1 MLFDVED
8 ALLSFL
14 DFLTAE
20 ALASSHTVQAY
31 RRDLERL
38 QRDLGPRLQK
48 DPAAIREIDLEAHLG
63 RLRQRYAAA
72 TVARA
77 CASIRS
83 FFAYLYLNN
92 MLPRDP
98 AQALHSPQIS
108 EKLPRVLSRQEI
120 AALLEACPAD
130 RPLGLRNRSLLI
142 LLYACGLRVS
152 ELIGL
157 RVDSVRLDLSLV
169 RVLGKGGKERLVPIA
184 GPAQESLE
192 TYLDQVRPLL
202 RQRAS
207 GKVEHL
213 FLSHRGRPLDRRRI
227 NRILKELAQRAG
239 LRAPPSAH
247 ALRHSF
253 ATHLVEGG
261 ADLRS
266 VQELLG
272 HASLATTQR
281 YTRVDSKR
289 LRGLHER
296 FHPRG

>member
-20 ALASSHTVQAY
+20 ALASPHTVQAY

-38 QRDLGPRLQK
+38 SADL
-48 DPAAIREIDLEAHLG
+48 DPKHRSDLSCIGEVDLEAHLAH
-63 RLRQRYAAA
+63 LRRRYAAA

-83 FFAYLYLNN
+83 FFAYLYLNQS
-92 MLPRDP
+92 LPRDP
-98 AQALHSPQIS
+98 AQALHSPMIPD
-108 EKLPRVLSRQEI
+108 KLPLVLTREAI
-120 AALLEACPAD
+120 AALFKACNVD
-130 RPLGLRNRSLLI
+130 QPLGQRNHSILI

-152 ELIGL
+152 ELTRL
-157 RVDSVRLDLSLV
+157 RIDSVRLDLSLV
-169 RVLGKGGKERLVPIA
+169 RVLGKGGKERLIPIA
-184 GPAQESLE
+184 GPAQDSLE
-192 TYLDQVRPLL
+192 AYLDQERPLL
-202 RQRAS
+202 RLRSS
-207 GKVEHL
+207 GKTEEL

-227 NRILKELAQRAG
+227 NRILAELAKRAG
-239 LRAPPSAH
+239 LTRIPSAH

-281 YTRVDSKR
+281 YTQVDQKR

>member
-20 ALASSHTVQAY
+20 ALASPHTIEAY

-38 QRDLGPRLQK
+38 SEDLPPDRRSDLVRIQ
-48 DPAAIREIDLEAHLG
+48 EVDLEAHLA
-63 RLRQRYAAA
+63 RLRGRYAAA

-83 FFAYLYLNN
+83 FFAYLYLNQA
-92 MLPRDP
+92 LPRDP
-98 AQALHSPQIS
+98 AQALHSPTIPD
-108 EKLPRVLSRQEI
+108 KLPLVLTR
-120 AALLEACPAD
+120 EAITSLFGACQVD
-130 RPLGLRNRSLLI
+130 QPLGRRNHSILI

-152 ELIGL
+152 ELTSL
-157 RVDSVRLDLSLV
+157 RIDSVRLDLSLV
-169 RVLGKGGKERLVPIA
+169 RVLGKGGKERLVPVA

-192 TYLDQVRPLL
+192 SYLDEERPLL
-202 RQRAS
+202 RSRSSA
-207 GKVEHL
+207 KAEEL

-227 NRILKELAQRAG
+227 NRILAEISQRAG
-239 LRAPPSAH
+239 LTRVPSAH

-281 YTRVDSKR
+281 YTQVDRKR

>member
-14 DFLTAE
+14 DFLAAE
-20 ALASSHTVQAY
+20 ALASPHTIEAY

-38 QRDLGPRLQK
+38 NEDLDSRSLQ
-48 DPAAIREIDLEAHLG
+48 DPSAIRELDLEGHLG

-83 FFAYLYLNN
+83 FFAYLYLNQ

-98 AQALHSPQIS
+98 AQALHSPKIP
-108 EKLPRVLSRQEI
+108 EKLPLVLSREAI
-120 AALLEACPAD
+120 ASLLKACQPEQALG
-130 RPLGLRNRSLLI
+130 RRNQALLI

-152 ELIGL
+152 ELIQL

-169 RVLGKGGKERLVPIA
+169 RVMGKGGKERLVPIA

-192 TYLDQVRPLL
+192 AYLDEERPLL
-202 RQRAS
+202 RLQSPGR
-207 GKVEHL
+207 VEQI

-227 NRILKELAQRAG
+227 NRILAELSRRAG
-239 LRAPPSAH
+239 LPRIPSAH
-247 ALRHSF
+247 TLRHSF

-281 YTRVDSKR
+281 YTQVDQKR
-289 LRGLHER
+289 LRGLHAR